1 MAKTRRTFTPEEKVQ
16 VLRQHLIENVP
27 ISDVCDQN
35 GLNPTVFYRWQ
46 KEFFENGAAAFE
58 RRGNARERTL
68 RAKLGD
74 LEVKLATKDEV
85 IAEIMTSHIQ
95 LKKRRKATTT
105 GCLDRRQTAS
115 CSLVPSAS

>member
-1 MAKTRRTFTPEEKVQ
+1 MAKTRRTFSPDEKVQ
-16 VLRQHLIENVP
+16 ILRQHLIEDVP

-58 RRGNARERTL
+58 RRGNAHERNL
-68 RAKLGD
+68 QAKLSD

-85 IAEIMTSHIQ
+85 IAEIMASHIQ
-95 LKKRRKATTT
+95 LKKKLGR
-105 GCLDRRQTAS
+105 S
-115 CSLVPSAS
+115 